1 VTTEG
6 DKKMY
11 VQPAAPRA
19 IGGVIDDAIKLYRAS
34 FRTCWPIALIASVVS
49 AATVLYILSRFPAIA
64 TIRDPAQLWQLVQ
77 APSVWTWYLVLSI
90 ASLVLLGAIIA
101 CQNALAAGT
110 TPLTV
115 GQSLAAAFARL
126 HWQLFAILLAVLYVG
141 SIAVVML
148 LPLGGVLKGL
158 ATVAWLI
165 YGIYLWGRL
174 QLWVV
179 ALFAEPAGTL
189 HAMAVS
195 WALIKGHWWRAATI
209 LTVGIIIVLVI
220 TMIFGFLAGLV
231 FVMFRLDPMSLLIGN
246 QILSAAERVFVTSM
260 IPALM
265 VAMYY
270 DFKLRR
276 EGGDL
281 AARTKSLQTV

>member
-1 VTTEG
+1 
-6 DKKMY
+6 MY
-11 VQPAAPRA
+11 VRPAAPRA

-49 AATVLYILSRFPAIA
+49 AATVLYIVSRFPALA
-64 TIRDPAQLWQLVQ
+64 TVRDPAQLWRLVQ
-77 APSVWTWYLVLSI
+77 APSIWGWYLILSI

-110 TPLTV
+110 TALTV

-126 HWQLFAILLAVLYVG
+126 HWQLLAILLGVLYVG
-141 SIAVVML
+141 SV
-148 LPLGGVLKGL
+148 GVLILMPLPAALKVLGAL
-158 ATVAWLI
+158 AWLI
-165 YGIYLWGRL
+165 FGIYLWGRL

-195 WALIKGHWWRAATI
+195 WDLIKGHWWRAATI

-231 FVMFRLDPMSLLIGN
+231 FVMFRLDPMSLIIGN
-246 QILSAAERVFVTSM
+246 QLIGAAERVFVTSM

-281 AARTKSLQTV
+281 AARTKSLQTA

>member
-1 VTTEG
+1 
-6 DKKMY
+6 MY
-11 VQPAAPRA
+11 VQPTAPRT

-49 AATVLYILSRFPAIA
+49 AATVLYIVSRFPAIA
-64 TIRDPAQLWQLVQ
+64 TVRDPAQLWRLVQ
-77 APSVWTWYLVLSI
+77 APSIWGWYLILSI

-101 CQNALAAGT
+101 CQNALAVGE

-126 HWQLFAILLAVLYVG
+126 HRQLLAILLGVLYVG
-141 SIAVVML
+141 LVAVIML
-148 LPLGGVLKGL
+148 MPLPAALKFLG
-158 ATVAWLI
+158 AVAWLI

-189 HAMAVS
+189 RAMKVS
-195 WALIKGHWWRAATI
+195 WDLVGGHWWRAATI

-220 TMIFGFLAGLV
+220 TMIFGFLGGLV
-231 FVMFRLDPMSLLIGN
+231 FFMFRLDPMSLIIGN
-246 QILSAAERVFVTSM
+246 QLIGAAERVFVTSM

-281 AARTKSLQTV
+281 AARTKSLQTA